1 MDIEDIKSIKM
12 KYQEV
17 IEKSFSNNSNGK
29 NNPIVF
35 FKSKN
40 NRNKNV
46 WINKEKENV
55 VAMKKDEILP
65 FTDKNWDAL
74 RTLLRELTNIKIALM
89 TSSAD
94 IERVFKSPL
103 SHLRINVINLF
114 EDILF
119 LNIIC

>member
-1 MDIEDIKSIKM
+1 M

-17 IEKSFSNNSNGK
+17 IEKSFANTANGK
-29 NNPIVF
+29 NTPIVF

-46 WINKEKENV
+46 WINKEKENL
-55 VAMKKDEILP
+55 VALKKDEILP
-65 FTDKNWDAL
+65 FTDKNWEAL

-94 IERVFKSPL
+94 IEKVFKSPL
-103 SHLRINVINLF
+103 LHLRINVTINK
-114 EDILF
+114 
-119 LNIIC
+119 